1 MSKATRISIE
11 DEFARLKSLNNR
23 TPESTDEEMR
33 DSVSMLSDYRDGA
46 IFITHYSGNT
56 EWERH
61 SVGDEIVLVVEGE
74 TTLILLED
82 DREIPI
88 ELRKGEF
95 FVVPRNIWHRFETP
109 SYIKVWSV
117 TPQPTDHRSNRPVDS

>member
-1 MSKATRISIE
+1 MSKATRISIR
-11 DEFARLKSLNNR
+11 DEFARLKCLSSR

-33 DSVSMLSDYRDGA
+33 ESVSKLSDYRDGA

-61 SVGDEIVLVVEGE
+61 SVGDEIVFVVEGK

-82 DREIPI
+82 DRETPN
-88 ELRKGEF
+88 ELGEGEF

-109 SYIKVWSV
+109 SRMKVWSV
-117 TPQPTDHRSNRPVDS
+117 TPQPTDHRNDRPDDS

>member
-1 MSKATRISIE
+1 MSKATRISIA
-11 DEFARLKSLNNR
+11 DEFEKLKCLSNR

-33 DSVSMLSDYRDGA
+33 DSVSKLSDYRDGA
-46 IFITHYSGNT
+46 IFITHYSGST

-61 SVGDEIVLVVEGE
+61 SVGDEIVLVVEGK

-82 DREIPI
+82 DRETPN
-88 ELRKGEF
+88 ELREGDL

-109 SYIKVWSV
+109 SSMKVWSV
-117 TPQPTDHRSNRPVDS
+117 TPQPTDHCTDHPDGS